1 MDNVLRFEIDPQPGE
16 SARACTAI
24 VRSVVS
30 TAGAT
35 LLAFALYLGVGVASY
50 FLTPA
55 TRLTTFIIAL
65 SGVLATMY
73 GLQALSRSRLRRLRS
88 NDPHSA
94 ERHFVE
100 LSAAG
105 VHAWCAHVDARYP
118 WSDFTKTVQTPEFI
132 LLVRPT
138 GTGTAIPKRLLDPAG
153 EAHLREHIREWL
165 PDRGANL

>member
-16 SARACTAI
+16 SARATTAI
-24 VRSVVS
+24 VRSAVS
-30 TAGAT
+30 TAEAT
-35 LLAFALYLGVGVASY
+35 LLAFGLYLGVGVASY

-55 TRLTTFIIAL
+55 TRLMTFIIAL

-73 GLQALSRSRLRRLRS
+73 GLRALSRSRLRRLRS

-94 ERHFVE
+94 ETHVVE
-100 LSAAG
+100 LSSAG

-118 WSDFTKTVQTPEFI
+118 WSDFTKSVQTAEFI

-138 GTGTAIPKRLLDPAG
+138 GTGTAIPKRLVDAAG
-153 EAHLREHIREWL
+153 EAHLRERIREWL